1 MKIQASRTIILLPQT
16 ISIIALLRQEKLP
29 PTNSSQIP
37 YLRSIP
43 KMALTT
49 KRNLNNKISSDPN
62 KGISSVVTLTLFVV
76 QQSIICYHRTNI
88 WCLHGQSYKQI
99 LFSMITSVKQ
109 IISPAIFSLTYHW
122 YQISNRWVGL
132 DYSPFRCLSA
142 AFCRWSIMPFLTTS
156 ISPVSR

>member
-88 WCLHGQSYKQI
+88 
-99 LFSMITSVKQ
+99 
-109 IISPAIFSLTYHW
+109 
-122 YQISNRWVGL
+122 
-132 DYSPFRCLSA
+132 
-142 AFCRWSIMPFLTTS
+142 
-156 ISPVSR
+156 